1 MTDAMARHGILHATL
16 IASDLQAACSV
27 YLAQLGLD
35 VCKRG
40 ELDAETAQLL
50 GLDDL
55 HGHAVAWLANEAGEP
70 ILRLIEDVNA
80 VPREPMFHHGWLA
93 LEVLVGD
100 VDKLAAGLHA
110 PFRVLGPPADLELS
124 PAIRATQVL
133 GPCGELLYLTE
144 IKAAVTQIKAAV
156 PPFDLPMSDARVAHP
171 FIGVMSSPDRSVS
184 QAAWTA
190 LAGHAGWA
198 FDTKIT
204 VLNRALGKP
213 LEGQYPVAV
222 VPLAGQCMVE
232 IDQVDLSTHISPGR
246 RAGLHSLAWRLPAA
260 TGASREHWKLVGA
273 FDDLATGEHRVGL
286 RGPAG
291 EHVELLNTI
300 DPGTNPAATR

>member
-1 MTDAMARHGILHATL
+1 MTAAMARHGILHATL
-16 IASDLQAACSV
+16 ITPNLQAACSA
-27 YLAQLGLD
+27 YLAQLGLG
-35 VCKRG
+35 VCERG
-40 ELDAETAQLL
+40 ELDAAAAQLI

-55 HGHAVAWLANEAGEP
+55 HGHAVAWLANDAGEP

-93 LEVLVGD
+93 LEVLVGN

-133 GPCGELLYLTE
+133 GPCGELLYL
-144 IKAAVTQIKAAV
+144 TQIKAAV

-190 LAGHAGWA
+190 LAGHDGWA

-232 IDQVDLSTHISPGR
+232 IDQVELSTHISLGR

-291 EHVELLNTI
+291 EHVELLSKI
-300 DPGTNPAATR
+300 DPRTNPAATR

>member
-1 MTDAMARHGILHATL
+1 MDNTTRHGILHATL
-16 IASDLQAACSV
+16 IAPDLQAACSA

-35 VCKRG
+35 VCERG
-40 ELDAETAQLL
+40 KLDAETAQLL

-55 HGHAVAWLANEAGEP
+55 REHAVAWLANEAGEP
-70 ILRLIEDVNA
+70 ILRLIEDPQA
-80 VPREPMFHHGWLA
+80 VPGEPMFHHGWLA

-100 VDKLAAGLHA
+100 VDTLAAGLGA

-124 PAIRATQVL
+124 AAIRASQVL
-133 GPCGELLYLTE
+133 GPCGEMLYL
-144 IKAAVTQIKAAV
+144 TQIKAAV
-156 PPFDLPMSDARVAHP
+156 PPFDLPMSDARVSRP
-171 FIGVMSSPDRSVS
+171 FIGVMSSPDRAAS
-184 QAAWTA
+184 QAAWSA
-190 LAGHAGWA
+190 LAHQAGWA

-232 IDQVDLSTHISPGR
+232 IDQVELPAASANAR
-246 RAGLHSLAWRLPAA
+246 RAGLHSIAWRLPHPVDVNEA
-260 TGASREHWKLVGA
+260 HWKTVGTY
-273 FDDLATGEHRVGL
+273 DDSTTGERRLGL

-291 EHVELLNTI
+291 EHIELLCRI
-300 DPGTNPAATR
+300 DPTVKP

>member
-1 MTDAMARHGILHATL
+1 MTEAMTRHGILHATL
-16 IASDLQAACSV
+16 IAPDLQAACSA

-35 VCKRG
+35 ICERG
-40 ELDAETAQLL
+40 ELDAEAAQLL

-55 HGHAVAWLANEAGEP
+55 LGHAVAWLANEAGEP
-70 ILRLIEDVNA
+70 ILRLIEDPQA
-80 VPREPMFHHGWLA
+80 VPHEPMFHHGWLA

-100 VDKLAAGLHA
+100 VDALAAGLHA

-124 PAIRATQVL
+124 SAIRATQVL
-133 GPCGELLYLTE
+133 GPCGELLYL
-144 IKAAVTQIKAAV
+144 TQIKAAV

-171 FIGVMSSPDRSVS
+171 FIGVMSSPDRSAS
-184 QAAWTA
+184 HAAWSA
-190 LAGHAGWA
+190 LADHPGWA

-204 VLNRALGKP
+204 VLNRALDKP

-232 IDQVDLSTHISPGR
+232 IDQVELPGRPAHAR
-246 RAGLHSLAWRLPAA
+246 RAGLHSIAWRLP
-260 TGASREHWKLVGA
+260 TKVDTNRQHWKVVGMSSDA
-273 FDDLATGEHRVGL
+273 ASGEHRLGL

-291 EHVELLNTI
+291 EHVELLGRI
-300 DPGTNPAATR
+300 DPTTNR